1 MLLPEA
7 IVTKQQQ
14 QQKSPEVCIRYFHMK
29 YGHIVP
35 ESLKTI
41 QGIAISLVCPLELG
55 LKTLSIKIPHGLA
68 AVHKS
73 HWN

>member
-7 IVTKQQQ
+7 IILKQK
-14 QQKSPEVCIRYFHMK
+14 KSPEACIRYFLMTQG
-29 YGHIVP
+29 YIVP
-35 ESLKTI
+35 EILKTT
-41 QGIAISLVCPLELG
+41 QGIAISLGCPLELSD
-55 LKTLSIKIPHGLA
+55 KTLSIKIPHSSA

>member
-1 MLLPEA
+1 
-7 IVTKQQQ
+7 
-14 QQKSPEVCIRYFHMK
+14 MK

-55 LKTLSIKIPHGLA
+55 LKTLLIKIPHGLA